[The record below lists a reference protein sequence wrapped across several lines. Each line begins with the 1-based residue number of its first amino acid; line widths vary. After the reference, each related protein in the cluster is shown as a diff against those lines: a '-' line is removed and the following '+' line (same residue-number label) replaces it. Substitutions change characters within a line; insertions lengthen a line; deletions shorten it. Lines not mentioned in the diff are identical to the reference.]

1 MTEQNLISASIT
13 AANRDAAIAD
23 LVSFDA
29 KLPFLLGLTPDERM
43 ELQKMGNIRRT
54 FVEQT
59 VGIAGANPQ
68 IFPASFDLAEFQK
81 DMALY
86 LMLAPIMDAIQLR
99 FEKMNDTMLALG
111 SDLYAASLEAYG
123 YIKAAGKSQGLDA
136 LRQQLKAAR
145 QRAPQKKATPPT
157 P

>member
-1 MTEQNLISASIT
+1 MSEQNLISATLT
-13 AANRDAAIAD
+13 AANRDGAIAD
-23 LVSFDA
+23 LASFDA

-43 ELQKMGNIRRT
+43 ELQKMGNTRRT

-59 VGIAGANPQ
+59 VGIAVQNPQ
-68 IFPASFDLAEFQK
+68 VFPASFDLAEFQK
-81 DMALY
+81 DMDLY

-99 FEKMNDTMLALG
+99 FEKVNDTMLALG
-111 SDLYAASLEAYG
+111 SDLYAAALEAYT

-145 QRAPQKKATPPT
+145 QRAPQKKAKPSTP
-157 P
+157 